1 MVIRGGVIIASQ
13 INLSEAI
20 ITKQVPEAQLAR
32 SARASLTEQD
42 TNASG
47 RYKNRRFSFINQ
59 VVKTSSPDTFSVI
72 QINLT

>member
-1 MVIRGGVIIASQ
+1 MVMRGGVIIASQ
-13 INLSEAI
+13 IDLSEAV
-20 ITKQVPEAQLAR
+20 ITKQVPETQLTR

-59 VVKTSSPDTFSVI
+59 VFKPFSSDTFSVI